1 MTMALENNI
10 DYSAII
16 KHEMLRRDLA
26 WKGNERMI
34 AIGHHYAFTLYF
46 SIRSHDALPLTKQF
60 SRKTSHFSR
69 TKSSEVGSVGNFL
82 SRLRRPSLRVTEL
95 PWVETGLPERPP

>member
-46 SIRSHDALPLTKQF
+46 SIRSHDALPLTKHFHVKLLILAGQNP
-60 SRKTSHFSR
+60 RRWGVWVTS
-69 TKSSEVGSVGNFL
+69 
-82 SRLRRPSLRVTEL
+82 
-95 PWVETGLPERPP
+95 